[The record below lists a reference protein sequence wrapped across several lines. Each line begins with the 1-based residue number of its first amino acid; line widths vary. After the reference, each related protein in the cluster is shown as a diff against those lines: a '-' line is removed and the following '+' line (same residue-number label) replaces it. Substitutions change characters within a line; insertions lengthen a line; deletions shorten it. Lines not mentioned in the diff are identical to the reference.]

1 MEANQKWYERYR
13 KELLMGFAILAALI
27 LIIGLMLAWFFG
39 RLSASTV
46 GRVKAPAE
54 ISIMGPNETY
64 MEQIDL
70 SYDKTEVKKG
80 IVTLLRPFCVSS
92 PSEVFDLYLAHTT
105 NIDGLIIE
113 LYTATSVQ
121 EGTTGENVI
130 YGIDSN
136 GVSYTWELGSNVF
149 NDSGYLNKQNIPS
162 DILAIKGGDLHDM
175 TFGAYGSDK
184 VQDNA
189 EPLYWHCEA
198 TAPDRANADSP
209 YVGNF
214 VLKLSWEEK
223 LKETDIIYLI
233 AKSK

>member
-70 SYDKTEVKKG
+70 SYDKTEVKNG
-80 IVTLLRPFCVSS
+80 IVTLMRPFCVSS
-92 PSEVFDLYLAHTT
+92 PSKEFDLYLAHTT
-105 NIDGLIIE
+105 NIEGLTIE
-113 LYTATSVQ
+113 LYTASKVGS
-121 EGTTGENVI
+121 ETTGPDIIN
-130 YGIDSN
+130 GIDSN
-136 GVSYTWELGSNVF
+136 GVSYTWELGSNIF
-149 NDSGYLNKQNIPS
+149 NDRGYLNKDNDTK
-162 DILAIKGGDLHDM
+162 DILATRELHDM
-175 TFGAYGSDK
+175 TFGKDYGVDK

-198 TAPDRANADSP
+198 NAPYDGSEEGTH
-209 YVGNF
+209 VGNYI
-214 VLKLSWEEK
+214 LKLSWKEK
-223 LKETDIIYLI
+223 FKETDIIYLI

>member
-13 KELLMGFAILAALI
+13 KELLMGFAIIAALI

-70 SYDKTEVKKG
+70 SYDKSEVKDG
-80 IVTLLRPFCVSS
+80 TVTLLRPFCVSS
-92 PSEVFDLYLAHTT
+92 PSKVFDLYLAHTT
-105 NIDGLIIE
+105 NIEGLTIE
-113 LYTATSVQ
+113 LYTASKVGSETA
-121 EGTTGENVI
+121 GPDIIN
-130 YGIDSN
+130 GIDSN
-136 GVSYTWELGSNVF
+136 GVSYTWKLGNNVF
-149 NDSGYLNKQNIPS
+149 NDSGYLNKQNTTS
-162 DILAIKGGDLHDM
+162 DILATRKFHEM
-175 TFGAYGSDK
+175 TFGAYGDDK
-184 VQDNA
+184 VQINA

-198 TAPDRANADSP
+198 TALADSANEDSL

-223 LKETDIIYLI
+223 FKETDIIYLI

>member
-1 MEANQKWYERYR
+1 MADNLKWYEKYR
-13 KELLMGFAILAALI
+13 KELLMGFAILAVLI

-54 ISIMGPNETY
+54 ISILGPNETY

-70 SYDKTEVKKG
+70 SYDKSEVKDG
-80 IVTLLRPFCVSS
+80 TVNLVRPFCVSS
-92 PSEVFDLYLAHTT
+92 PSQRFDLYLAHTT

-113 LYTATSVQ
+113 LCPAKAVDN
-121 EGTTGENVI
+121 GTTGSDI
-130 YGIDSN
+130 ISGIDSDGN
-136 GVSYTWELGSNVF
+136 PYTWKSGTNIF
-149 NDSGYLNKQNIPS
+149 DDSGYLNKLS
-162 DILAIKGGDLHDM
+162 GTDDILATKQLHEM
-175 TFGAYGSDK
+175 TFGSYNY

-198 TAPDRANADSP
+198 TAPDRASDDSS

-214 VLKLSWEEK
+214 VLKLSWKEK

-233 AKSK
+233 AKNIG